1 MAKTKKFKWLR
12 PDEFPRQGP
21 PLLSGKVYDSD
32 LFPSHVV
39 EEWIRTGAA
48 KAMKEKPD
56 VEPAEPTE
64 TPIGGENGNANDAPK
79 KTSRSRGR

>member
-1 MAKTKKFKWLR
+1 MAKTKRFKWLR

-21 PLLSGKVYDSD
+21 PLLNGKVYDSD

-56 VEPAEPTE
+56 VEPTDLVEMTE
-64 TPIGGENGNANDAPK
+64 GGENGNANDTPK
-79 KTSRSRGR
+79 KTSRSRSR